1 MKISKVHIG
10 FPAMTALAVLSILV
24 TVSMIW
30 GCGKK
35 GPPVPPTGS
44 RTPSVRDL
52 AYEISQNS
60 IKLSW
65 TIPQPDET
73 AQLPI
78 TGFLIYR
85 SQQPELEAACP
96 NCPILYKNIGD
107 VPAKG
112 PGSGE
117 SGKIPIIFTQT
128 IEPGYRYIYKVHGY
142 SAHGIRSKTSN
153 VVEFTY

>member
-1 MKISKVHIG
+1 MKISKIQIG
-10 FPAMTALAVLSILV
+10 LPAMTALAVLSILV

-44 RTPSVRDL
+44 RTPSVKDL
-52 AYEISQNS
+52 AYEISQNTL
-60 IKLSW
+60 KLSW

-73 AQLPI
+73 AQLPV

-85 SQQPELEAACP
+85 SQQPDLEAACP

-112 PGSGE
+112 PGSGQ
-117 SGKIPIIFTQT
+117 SGKIPITFTQT
-128 IEPGYRYIYKVHGY
+128 IESGYRYIYKVHGY
-142 SAHGIRSKTSN
+142 STDGIQSKTSN
-153 VVEFTY
+153 LVQFNF

>member
-1 MKISKVHIG
+1 MKISKIQIG
-10 FPAMTALAVLSILV
+10 LPAMTALAVLSILV
-24 TVSMIW
+24 TVGMIW

-44 RTPSVRDL
+44 RTPSVKDL
-52 AYEISQNS
+52 TYEISQNT

-85 SQQPELEAACP
+85 SQQPVLEAACP
-96 NCPILYKNIGD
+96 NCPILFKHIGD
-107 VPAKG
+107 VPFRG
-112 PGSGE
+112 PGSGQ
-117 SGKIPIIFTQT
+117 SGKIPITFTQT

-142 SAHGIRSKTSN
+142 SAHGIRSKISN
-153 VVEFTY
+153 FVQFTF

>member
-1 MKISKVHIG
+1 MKISKIQIG
-10 FPAMTALAVLSILV
+10 LPAMTALAVLSILV

-44 RTPSVRDL
+44 RTPSVKDL
-52 AYEISQNS
+52 AYEISQNTL
-60 IKLSW
+60 KLSW

-73 AQLPI
+73 AQLPV

-85 SQQPELEAACP
+85 SQQPDLEAACP

-112 PGSGE
+112 PGSGQ
-117 SGKIPIIFTQT
+117 SGKIPITFTQQVKYASFQ
-128 IEPGYRYIYKVHGY
+128 IPR
-142 SAHGIRSKTSN
+142 
-153 VVEFTY
+153 

>member
-1 MKISKVHIG
+1 MKISKVQIG
-10 FPAMTALAVLSILV
+10 FPALTALAVLSLLV
-24 TVSMIW
+24 TASMIE

-35 GPPVPPTGS
+35 GPPVPPTGA
-44 RTPSVRDL
+44 RTPRVKDL
-52 AYEISQNS
+52 TYEISQNTV
-60 IKLSW
+60 KLSW
-65 TIPQPDET
+65 TIPPPDET

-85 SQQPELEAACP
+85 SQQPLLEAACP

-112 PGSGE
+112 QGSGE
-117 SGKIPIIFTQT
+117 SGKIPITFAQT

-142 SAHGIRSKTSN
+142 STDGIRSKTSN
-153 VVEFTY
+153 IVQFNF